1 MIDMAETNSIDDE
14 IIKKVK
20 EDMAMYISTKDLIKQ
35 EFDELFLQSVRGEDI
50 SFKISNLT
58 IKIPDQFRIISA
70 VFQSSD
76 DSDAIFDIL
85 AKAGQSEDVIQELM
99 DFKRRYSKVL
109 KPEFDRCFLKTA
121 ENRINSWTNVSNR
134 NSMDMDRN
142 IPMIDLI
149 IHSYGREI
157 LHIRDDVDDILYLS
171 ASLMGTVIESMEIC
185 TEDGVLID
193 DSTTESMRDHLS
205 KINRQL
211 NELNNLIEKMPVNE
225 VNISD

>member
-1 MIDMAETNSIDDE
+1 MAESNSIDDE

-35 EFDELFLQSVRGEDI
+35 EFDELFLQSVRGKDI
-50 SFKISNLT
+50 SFEISNLT
-58 IKIPDQFRIISA
+58 IKIPDQFRIIST

-76 DSDAIFDIL
+76 D
-85 AKAGQSEDVIQELM
+85 
-99 DFKRRYSKVL
+99 SKVL
-109 KPEFDRCFLKTA
+109 KPEFDRYFLKTV
-121 ENRINSWTNVSNR
+121 ENRINSWTYVSNR

-149 IHSYGREI
+149 MHSYGREI

-171 ASLMGTVIESMEIC
+171 ASLIDTVIESMKIC

-193 DSTTESMRDHLS
+193 DSTTESMRDHSS
-205 KINRQL
+205 KITMQL
-211 NELNNLIEKMPVNE
+211 NELNNLIEKMPE
-225 VNISD
+225 KEADI